1 MYCQYCN
8 KEFKFQCR
16 VKNHETSCRFN
27 TSKPIKKHGNQYTK
41 AAELGLPK
49 PKVKQHIWT
58 EEEKKIQS
66 VRSKIVNQKY
76 WSDNLHRQKHS
87 ALMHEIVKNNPDS
100 YSSSNVSGRVKM
112 YEVMSSTGLTKVK
125 GKWELRIA
133 NWLNENNI
141 KWTNNIEPY
150 KYFWNNSWHLYFPDF
165 LLLNNDTII
174 EVKGYETDRDKA
186 KWKSVIDRKFLI
198 IKEHEMKILEK
209 VLKQAAGW

>member
-16 VKNHETSCRFN
+16 VKNHETGCRFN
-27 TSKPIKKHGNQYTK
+27 PSKPVKKHGNQYTK

-66 VRSKIVNQKY
+66 VRSKIVNQNY

-87 ALMHEIVKNNPDS
+87 ELMHKIVKNNPDS

-198 IKEHEMKILEK
+198 IKEYEMKILDK
-209 VLKQAAGW
+209 VLMRAAGW